1 MTKIKLMVLDMAG
14 TTVRDKNE
22 VEDCFLKAAKESNL
36 KTTPQRVNDL
46 QGIPKLIVINTLWEE
61 YLGKDH
67 PDFSVNVDKT
77 FQSFKEILENHYLT
91 QPILPAFKAEETL
104 LWLRS
109 KGIKIALTTG
119 FYRKVTNIILN
130 RLGWDK
136 HLNEVYFN
144 YTGNAMIDLS
154 LTPDETGGVGRPN
167 PDMIFKAMEI
177 FNIKDPQE
185 VANIGDTPSDI
196 LSGNAAKCQFSLGVL
211 NGTHTKESLEEYPN
225 HGLLHSLAQ
234 LPEFLEG
241 HVAILK

>member
-1 MTKIKLMVLDMAG
+1 MSKIKLMVLDMAG
-14 TTVRDKNE
+14 TTIRDKNE

-67 PDFSVNVDKT
+67 PDFAFNVDKT

-91 QPILPAFKAEETL
+91 QPVFPAFKAEETL
-104 LWLRS
+104 QWLRS
-109 KGIKIALTTG
+109 KEIKIALTTG

-144 YTGNAMIDLS
+144 YTGNAVIDLS
-154 LTPDETGGVGRPN
+154 LTPD
-167 PDMIFKAMEI
+167 
-177 FNIKDPQE
+177 
-185 VANIGDTPSDI
+185 
-196 LSGNAAKCQFSLGVL
+196 
-211 NGTHTKESLEEYPN
+211 
-225 HGLLHSLAQ
+225 
-234 LPEFLEG
+234 
-241 HVAILK
+241 

>member
-130 RLGWDK
+130 LEIHILLQTKVIGINYPK
-136 HLNEVYFN
+136 NKGSFIPKEV
-144 YTGNAMIDLS
+144 
-154 LTPDETGGVGRPN
+154 V
-167 PDMIFKAMEI
+167 K
-177 FNIKDPQE
+177 
-185 VANIGDTPSDI
+185 
-196 LSGNAAKCQFSLGVL
+196 
-211 NGTHTKESLEEYPN
+211 
-225 HGLLHSLAQ
+225 
-234 LPEFLEG
+234 
-241 HVAILK
+241 

>member
-1 MTKIKLMVLDMAG
+1 
-14 TTVRDKNE
+14 
-22 VEDCFLKAAKESNL
+22 
-36 KTTPQRVNDL
+36 VNDL

-67 PDFSVNVDKT
+67 PDFAINVDKT

-91 QPILPAFKAEETL
+91 QPIFPAFKAEETL

-144 YTGNAMIDLS
+144 YTGNAVIDLS
-154 LTPDETGGVGRPN
+154 LTPDETGGVGRPY

-196 LSGNAAKCQFSLGVL
+196 LSGNAAKCPFSLGIL

-225 HGLLHSLAQ
+225 HGLLDSLAQ

-241 HVAILK
+241 HEVILK